1 MERSSDVNLV
11 LPGQAMFNRIMWKQ
25 REARMYHYDPQ
36 VALEELQEEGMLP
49 NPAHVR
55 DMIIRAALKPH
66 QALNLNR
73 QLQTYM
79 RAFGEAQEAA
89 MLILHELATPAS

>member
-1 MERSSDVNLV
+1 
-11 LPGQAMFNRIMWKQ
+11 
-25 REARMYHYDPQ
+25 MYHYEPET
-36 VALEELQEEGMLP
+36 ALDELQEEGVLP
-49 NPAHVR
+49 NPAHLR

-79 RAFGEAQEAA
+79 QAFGEAQEVVT
-89 MLILHELATPAS
+89 LILQELAAASV